1 MATINPEVLRRSVT
15 RDEIE
20 TYGVKNGYSGGIMRF
35 TIAGVAGPGLNLPY
49 NPPAY
54 WSPGRDSTLKAAYR
68 NGGQWGSA
76 VNIAVTKVMVS
87 GYELDGDVALRVR
100 HAREMLGAGWIDLL
114 TRLGRDYVTTDNGAF
129 LEIVRATKAYGSKV
143 LGFVALSSARCVR
156 TGDPEIPVIYYDAL
170 GQYHEMKAYQV
181 AEFSDMPDDDYYGV
195 GLCAT
200 SRAWDSIYEDLAVS
214 NYFKEKATG
223 RRPTALYFLS
233 GFAPNAVS
241 DAMAVAQEDTNR
253 KGAQSF
259 MGAAVASNPNPTTP
273 NLTTIPL
280 MSLPDNFD
288 QQQHEELTQIRYANA
303 LGIDPTDLNP
313 RLIGNRA
320 LGAGSQAQTL
330 DDKAKSKGLIS
341 LREKISEFF
350 NDTARWHPLPGG
362 VTFAWSERDL
372 KDQQAQA
379 SVSQTRA
386 ATRKTQVESGE
397 ITTEQALQ
405 LAVDAGDVPESFIA
419 IDQTQ
424 EESLTD
430 EDKATEGIDQPNAE
444 AVEVESEPIVEPT
457 TTQATDAGVRLA
469 EFKEHDGAM
478 IALYPSDEDSSKIAA
493 AVSAVDWPEGSTISA
508 LNELHLTLAYLGKAV
523 DITDERKAEILN
535 ASAKLATNSL
545 PDPRFNGIAR
555 FNGSDEDGDAIV
567 VLLSEPKLNEFAMRA
582 RSIGDES
589 DHPFLPHMTLA
600 YIPKD
605 APTPTVKPMFEN
617 VHLDRLCVVFAG
629 LKNEYRVGGG
639 QLLPDISRPKADA
652 QTVALKA
659 VSASATTLAHIIP
672 SPADEPEGRKEAA
685 KYWREVTKG
694 LDEIGRIWTIAA
706 RENAPQDEGETAR
719 SIQHQL
725 TGRNGPS
732 VTLKLLVG
740 NKARPEVAI
749 RATLYGRK
757 GFGPKRAKA
766 LRFRVGDQTVYARKV
781 RGAAANDWHSRSM
794 KQIEPMMRAMEDR
807 LASLNVNQ
815 IDVSDIAGAQYYR
828 TAPPAPGGKSKRKK
842 GKR

>member
-1 MATINPEVLRRSVT
+1 MATIQSDVLRRSVT
-15 RDEIE
+15 RDEVE
-20 TYGVKNGYSGGIMRF
+20 TYGVRNGNGGGIMRF

-54 WSPGRDSTLKAAYR
+54 WSPARDSTLKAAYR

-156 TGDPEIPVIYYDAL
+156 TGDPETPVIYYDML
-170 GQYHEMKAYQV
+170 GQYHEMKAHQV
-181 AEFSDMPDDDYYGV
+181 AEFSDMPDDDFYGV

-233 GFAPNAVS
+233 GFGTNAVA
-241 DAMAVAQEDTNR
+241 DAMAVAQEDANR
-253 KGAQSF
+253 KGAQAF

-273 NLTTIPL
+273 NLMTIPL

-320 LGAGSQAQTL
+320 LGAGSQAQVL
-330 DDKAKSKGLIS
+330 DDKAASKGLIS
-341 LREKISEFF
+341 LRQKLSAFF
-350 NDTARWHPLPGG
+350 NDVDRWHPLPGG

-379 SVSQTRA
+379 SISQTRA
-386 ATRKTQVESGE
+386 ATRAAQVQSGE
-397 ITTEQALQ
+397 ITAEQALQ

-419 IDQTQ
+419 VDQTS
-424 EESLTD
+424 EETLTD
-430 EDKATEGIDQPNAE
+430 EDKATEGIDQPNE
-444 AVEVESEPIVEPT
+444 DAVAVESEPMVPEA
-457 TTQATDAGVRLA
+457 ATL
-469 EFKEHDGAM
+469 
-478 IALYPSDEDSSKIAA
+478 
-493 AVSAVDWPEGSTISA
+493 
-508 LNELHLTLAYLGKAV
+508 
-523 DITDERKAEILN
+523 
-535 ASAKLATNSL
+535 
-545 PDPRFNGIAR
+545 
-555 FNGSDEDGDAIV
+555 
-567 VLLSEPKLNEFAMRA
+567 
-582 RSIGDES
+582 
-589 DHPFLPHMTLA
+589 
-600 YIPKD
+600 
-605 APTPTVKPMFEN
+605 
-617 VHLDRLCVVFAG
+617 
-629 LKNEYRVGGG
+629 
-639 QLLPDISRPKADA
+639 PKADA
-652 QTVALKA
+652 PAVALKA
-659 VSASATTLAHIIP
+659 VSQSATTLARIIP
-672 SPADEPEGRKEAA
+672 SPADEPEGRKAAA

-706 RENAPQDEGETAR
+706 RENVPQEEGETAR

-740 NKARPEVAI
+740 NKSRPEVAI
-749 RATLYGRK
+749 RATLFGRK
-757 GFGPKRAKA
+757 GFGAKRGKV
-766 LRFRVGDQTVYARKV
+766 LRFRVGDEVVYARKV

-828 TAPPAPGGKSKRKK
+828 TAPPAPGESRRKKRKK
-842 GKR
+842 K